1 MFRQIG
7 HWGLIAFAAMWFGI
21 IVPGHQRGS
30 VVLPGYAQA
39 IEGRSNEQE
48 GGRPSDACEIGKA
61 RSCCERPADGSPA
74 PVDPVEK
81 CAICYL
87 VATLSVPPVVDL
99 SLPLTDRV
107 GLLPDIDPTFE
118 PTPVFLPT
126 YDSRGPPALL
136 SS

>member
-1 MFRQIG
+1 MLRRVG
-7 HWGLIAFAAMWFGI
+7 HWGLIAFVAAWFGV

-30 VVLPGYAQA
+30 VVLPGYAQEA
-39 IEGRSNEQE
+39 EAQGEQA
-48 GGRPSDACEIGKA
+48 DLAADVCEIGKA

-126 YDSRGPPALL
+126 YDSRGPPAV
-136 SS
+136 SCS